1 MIRRGALL
9 LFVTLLAWSLA
20 QQSKERGRCFSLLS
34 GMVDDINADIQ
45 KITGFNNL
53 KVLPRIK
60 NILRKDF
67 FHYFEVNLERGCPFF
82 DDDKR
87 CPSSDCRVKDCP
99 AEEIPLGLR
108 EYSLES
114 SPHHKYSK
122 EANMYPEEIDCGLG
136 KLDSSLSEERK
147 TIIANWTRHDHED
160 ELTFCEP
167 DDDSSGKMIYV
178 DLLKNPERYTGYKGP
193 ASNRIW
199 FMVYNENCFNEDSI
213 TYGTSYLGPNDQNAL
228 GTTCISDG
236 QSSCLEK
243 RAFYRMVSG
252 LHSSISVHLSYR
264 YPLSLF
270 SRHQPISRDYDSNNP
285 GWGPNLEEFR
295 RRFDPSIVPDGLTRL
310 RNLYFT
316 YLVELRA
323 LAKAAPYLM
332 KQTYFTG
339 DEKMDKETRSVVTDF
354 LQIIQNEGSIF
365 NEHLLFTGDINEANV
380 LKKQFR
386 EHFRNISRIMDC
398 VGCEKCRLWGKLQTQ
413 GMGTALK
420 ILFSDTVRKE
430 NPLDQSSTAEPN
442 FQLRRTEIISLFNAF
457 GRLSTS
463 IGALDDFCEMIHE
476 SEKQKRHAASG

>member
-1 MIRRGALL
+1 M
-9 LFVTLLAWSLA
+9 
-20 QQSKERGRCFSLLS
+20 
-34 GMVDDINADIQ
+34 
-45 KITGFNNL
+45 
-53 KVLPRIK
+53 
-60 NILRKDF
+60 
-67 FHYFEVNLERGCPFF
+67 
-82 DDDKR
+82 
-87 CPSSDCRVKDCP
+87 
-99 AEEIPLGLR
+99 
-108 EYSLES
+108 
-114 SPHHKYSK
+114 YSK
-122 EANMYPEEIDCGLG
+122 EEIDCGLG

-147 TIIANWTRHDHED
+147 TIIANWTRHDNED

-167 DDDSSGKMIYV
+167 DDDSFGKMIYV

-199 FMVYNENCFNEDSI
+199 YMVYNENCFNEDSI
-213 TYGTSYLGPNDQNAL
+213 AYGASYLGP
-228 GTTCISDG
+228 S

-243 RAFYRMVSG
+243 RAFYRMISG
-252 LHSSISVHLSYR
+252 LHSSISIHLSYR

-270 SRHQPISRDYDSNNP
+270 ARYQSISRDYDSNNP

-339 DEKMDKETRSVVTDF
+339 DEEMDKETRSVVTDF

-365 NEHLLFTGDINEANV
+365 NEHLLFTGDITEANI

-420 ILFSDTVRKE
+420 ILFSGNVRKE
-430 NPLDQSSTAEPN
+430 NPFDQSSTTESN

-463 IGALDDFCEMIHE
+463 IGALDDFCDMIHE
-476 SEKQKRHAASG
+476 SEKHKQFTASG

>member
-228 GTTCISDG
+228 G

>member
-1 MIRRGALL
+1 MIRRESLL
-9 LFVTLLAWSLA
+9 HLIILLAYSLA
-20 QQSKERGRCFSLLS
+20 QPSEEREGCFSLLS

-60 NILRKDF
+60 NILQKDF

-108 EYSLES
+108 EDSLES

-122 EANMYPEEIDCGLG
+122 EANMYPEEEIDCGLG

-147 TIIANWTRHDHED
+147 TIIANWTRHDDED

-199 FMVYNENCFNEDSI
+199 YMVYNENCFNEDSI
-213 TYGTSYLGPNDQNAL
+213 TYGTSYLGP
-228 GTTCISDG
+228 S

-398 VGCEKCRLWGKLQTQ
+398 IGCEKCRLWGKLQTQ

-420 ILFSDTVRKE
+420 ILFSDTVRKG

-476 SEKQKRHAASG
+476 SQKQKRHTASG

>member
-9 LFVTLLAWSLA
+9 LFVTLFAWSLA

-60 NILRKDF
+60 NILQKDF

-108 EYSLES
+108 EDSLES

-122 EANMYPEEIDCGLG
+122 EANMYPEGIDCGLG

-199 FMVYNENCFNEDSI
+199 YMVYNENCFNEDSI
-213 TYGTSYLGPNDQNAL
+213 TYGTSYLGP
-228 GTTCISDG
+228 S

-398 VGCEKCRLWGKLQTQ
+398 VGCEKCRLWGKLQYSRFV
-413 GMGTALK
+413 L
-420 ILFSDTVRKE
+420 IDDDT
-430 NPLDQSSTAEPN
+430 P
-442 FQLRRTEIISLFNAF
+442 
-457 GRLSTS
+457 
-463 IGALDDFCEMIHE
+463 
-476 SEKQKRHAASG
+476 

>member
-1 MIRRGALL
+1 MIGSGLFL
-9 LFVTLLAWSLA
+9 TFVTLLACLLA
-20 QQSKERGRCFSLLS
+20 KQTDDLRGCFSILS
-34 GMVDDINADIQ
+34 GVVDDINADIQ
-45 KITGFNNL
+45 RITDFNNL

-60 NILRKDF
+60 NILQKDF

-82 DDDKR
+82 EDDKR
-87 CPSSDCRVKDCP
+87 CSSSACRVKDCP

-108 EYSLES
+108 EDSLGS
-114 SPHHKYSK
+114 SVHHKYSK
-122 EANMYPEEIDCGLG
+122 EANIYPAEEIDCGLG

-147 TIIANWTRHDHED
+147 TIIANWTRHDNED

-178 DLLKNPERYTGYKGP
+178 DLLKNPECYTGYKGP

-199 FMVYNENCFNEDSI
+199 YMVYNENCFNEDSI
-213 TYGTSYLGPNDQNAL
+213 TYGTSYLGP
-228 GTTCISDG
+228 S

-243 RAFYRMVSG
+243 RTFYRMVSG
-252 LHSSISVHLSYR
+252 LHSSISVHLAYR

-270 SRHQPISRDYDSNNP
+270 SRHRPVSRDYDGNNP

-332 KQTYFTG
+332 KQAYFTG

-365 NEHLLFTGDINEANV
+365 DENILFTGDINEANV

-420 ILFSDTVRKE
+420 ILFSENVRKE
-430 NPLDQSSTAEPN
+430 NPLDQSSTVEPN

-463 IGALDDFCEMIHE
+463 IGALDDFCEMIRK
-476 SEKQKRHAASG
+476 SEKQAQYKTSG

>member
-1 MIRRGALL
+1 MLRVESYLAL
-9 LFVTLLAWSLA
+9 VTLFACVLGH
-20 QQSKERGRCFSLLS
+20 KNGKRDGCFSLLN
-34 GMVDDINADIQ
+34 GLVDDINADIG
-45 KITGFNNL
+45 KITDFNNL

-60 NILRKDF
+60 NILQKDF
-67 FHYFEVNLERGCPFF
+67 FHFFEVNLQRGCPFF
-82 DDDKR
+82 EDDKR
-87 CPSSDCRVKDCP
+87 CQSSDCRVRDCP
-99 AEEIPLGLR
+99 AEEVPLGLR
-108 EYSLES
+108 EPSLES
-114 SPHHKYSK
+114 SPYHKYSP
-122 EANMYPEEIDCGLG
+122 EANMYSKEEIDCGLG

-147 TIIANWTRHDHED
+147 TIIANWTRHDNED

-167 DDDSSGKMIYV
+167 DDDSFGKMIYV

-199 FMVYNENCFNEDSI
+199 YMVYNENCFNEDSI
-213 TYGTSYLGPNDQNAL
+213 AYGASYLGP
-228 GTTCISDG
+228 S

-243 RAFYRMVSG
+243 RAFYRMISG
-252 LHSSISVHLSYR
+252 LHSSISIHLSYR

-270 SRHQPISRDYDSNNP
+270 ARYQSISRDYDSNNP

-339 DEKMDKETRSVVTDF
+339 DEEMDKETRSVVTDF

-365 NEHLLFTGDINEANV
+365 NEHLLFTGDITEANI

-420 ILFSDTVRKE
+420 ILFSGNVRKE
-430 NPLDQSSTAEPN
+430 NPFDQSSTTESN

-463 IGALDDFCEMIHE
+463 IGALDDFCDMIHE
-476 SEKQKRHAASG
+476 SEKHKQFTASG

>member
-1 MIRRGALL
+1 MIGRESLL
-9 LFVTLLAWSLA
+9 HFIILLACSLA
-20 QQSKERGRCFSLLS
+20 QPSGERGGCFSLLS
-34 GMVDDINADIQ
+34 GMVDDINADIE

-60 NILRKDF
+60 NILQKDF
-67 FHYFEVNLERGCPFF
+67 FHYFEVNLERGCPFLMMIN
-82 DDDKR
+82 DAHHQI
-87 CPSSDCRVKDCP
+87 V
-99 AEEIPLGLR
+99 ELR
-108 EYSLES
+108 IVQLKKYLWGY
-114 SPHHKYSK
+114 YSK
-122 EANMYPEEIDCGLG
+122 EANMYPEEGIDCGLG

-147 TIIANWTRHDHED
+147 TIIANWTRHDDED

-199 FMVYNENCFNEDSI
+199 YMVYNENCFNEDSI
-213 TYGTSYLGPNDQNAL
+213 TYGTSYLGP
-228 GTTCISDG
+228 S

-339 DEKMDKETRSVVTDF
+339 DERMDKETRSVVTDF

-365 NEHLLFTGDINEANV
+365 NEHLLFAGDINEANM

-398 VGCEKCRLWGKLQTQ
+398 IGCEKCRLWGKLQTQ

-476 SEKQKRHAASG
+476 SQKQKRHTASG

>member
-1 MIRRGALL
+1 MIGRESLL
-9 LFVTLLAWSLA
+9 HFIILLACSLA
-20 QQSKERGRCFSLLS
+20 QPSEERGGCFSLLS

-60 NILRKDF
+60 NILQKDF

-108 EYSLES
+108 EDSLES

-122 EANMYPEEIDCGLG
+122 EANMYPEEGIDCGLG

-147 TIIANWTRHDHED
+147 TIIANWTRHDDED

-199 FMVYNENCFNEDSI
+199 YMVYNENCFNEDSI

-228 GTTCISDG
+228 G

-365 NEHLLFTGDINEANV
+365 NEHLLFAGDINEANV

-398 VGCEKCRLWGKLQTQ
+398 IGCEKCRLWGKLQTQ

-476 SEKQKRHAASG
+476 SQKQKRHTASG

>member
-1 MIRRGALL
+1 
-9 LFVTLLAWSLA
+9 
-20 QQSKERGRCFSLLS
+20 
-34 GMVDDINADIQ
+34 MVDDINADIQ

-60 NILRKDF
+60 NILQKDF

-108 EYSLES
+108 EDSLES
-114 SPHHKYSK
+114 SPHHKVRITCLTLLSSIQKRPTYK
-122 EANMYPEEIDCGLG
+122 MYVQSQIILPAISRT
-136 KLDSSLSEERK
+136 KIFISIYFSEERK
-147 TIIANWTRHDHED
+147 TIIANWTRHDDED

-167 DDDSSGKMIYV
+167 DDDSSGRMIYV

-193 ASNRIW
+193 ASNRI
-199 FMVYNENCFNEDSI
+199 CEDSV
-213 TYGTSYLGPNDQNAL
+213 TYGTSYLG
-228 GTTCISDG
+228 SS

-365 NEHLLFTGDINEANV
+365 NENLLFAGDINEANV

-398 VGCEKCRLWGKLQTQ
+398 IGCEKCRLWGKLQVSYVTLIFSKKDIQ
-413 GMGTALK
+413 YM
-420 ILFSDTVRKE
+420 LFF
-430 NPLDQSSTAEPN
+430 ST
-442 FQLRRTEIISLFNAF
+442 FL
-457 GRLSTS
+457 
-463 IGALDDFCEMIHE
+463 
-476 SEKQKRHAASG
+476 

>member
-9 LFVTLLAWSLA
+9 LFVTLFAWSLA

-228 GTTCISDG
+228 G

>member
-1 MIRRGALL
+1 MFGLGYIWILL
-9 LFVTLLAWSLA
+9 TILVFPVGT
-20 QQSKERGRCFSLLS
+20 KNEEFEGCFTHLTGL
-34 GMVDDINADIQ
+34 VEDINADVQ
-45 KITGFNNL
+45 NITIFNNL
-53 KVLPRIK
+53 KILPRIK
-60 NILRKDF
+60 NIIQKDF
-67 FHYFEVNLERGCPFF
+67 FHYFEVNLKRNCPFF

-87 CPSSDCRVKDCP
+87 CPSSDCRVNDCP

-108 EYSLES
+108 EDSLKS
-114 SPHHKYSK
+114 SPHYKYSK
-122 EANMYPEEIDCGLG
+122 EANMYPDEEIDCGLG
-136 KLDSSLSEERK
+136 QLDSSLSEERK
-147 TIIANWTRHDHED
+147 TIIANWTRHDNED

-199 FMVYNENCFNEDSI
+199 YMIYNENCFNEDSAS
-213 TYGTSYLGPNDQNAL
+213 YGSGFLGA
-228 GTTCISDG
+228 S
-236 QSSCLEK
+236 QSSCFEK
-243 RAFYRMVSG
+243 RAFYRMISG

-270 SRHQPISRDYDSNNP
+270 TRNQPISRDYDKNNP

-295 RRFDPSIVPDGLTRL
+295 RRFDPSIVPDGLIRL

-323 LAKAAPYLM
+323 LAKAAPYLL
-332 KQTYFTG
+332 KQNYFTG
-339 DEKMDKETRSVVTDF
+339 DNEMDVETRIAVKDF

-365 NEHLLFTGDINEANV
+365 NEHLLFAGDTTEANV

-420 ILFSDTVRKE
+420 ILFSDAIRKE
-430 NPLDQSSTAEPN
+430 NLLDQSISVESN
-442 FQLRRTEIISLFNAF
+442 FQLRRNEIISLFNSF
-457 GRLSTS
+457 GRDQIFYNPIFFSPMTFNSLVY
-463 IGALDDFCEMIHE
+463 
-476 SEKQKRHAASG
+476 

>member
-213 TYGTSYLGPNDQNAL
+213 TYGTSYLGP
-228 GTTCISDG
+228 S

>member
-9 LFVTLLAWSLA
+9 LFVTLFAWSLA

-213 TYGTSYLGPNDQNAL
+213 TYGTSYLGP
-228 GTTCISDG
+228 S

>member
-1 MIRRGALL
+1 MIGRESLL
-9 LFVTLLAWSLA
+9 HFIILLACSLA
-20 QQSKERGRCFSLLS
+20 QSSEERGGCFSLLS

-60 NILRKDF
+60 NILQKDF

-108 EYSLES
+108 EDSLES

-122 EANMYPEEIDCGLG
+122 EANMYPEEGIDCGLG

-147 TIIANWTRHDHED
+147 TIIANWTRHDDED
-160 ELTFCEP
+160 ESTFCEP

-199 FMVYNENCFNEDSI
+199 YMVYNENCFNEDSI
-213 TYGTSYLGPNDQNAL
+213 TYGTSYLGP
-228 GTTCISDG
+228 S

-365 NEHLLFTGDINEANV
+365 NEHLLFAGDINEANV

-398 VGCEKCRLWGKLQTQ
+398 IGCEKCRLWGKLQTQ

-476 SEKQKRHAASG
+476 SQKQKRHTASG

>member
-1 MIRRGALL
+1 MYGGKYFWILL
-9 LFVTLLAWSLA
+9 TLCGCTLA
-20 QQSKERGRCFSLLS
+20 KEDAVSDSCFTQLTGS
-34 GMVDDINADIQ
+34 VDDINADIQ
-45 KITGFNNL
+45 NITNFNNL
-53 KVLPRIK
+53 KILPRIK
-60 NILRKDF
+60 NIIQKDF
-67 FHYFEVNLERGCPFF
+67 FHYFEVNLKRKCPFF
-82 DDDKR
+82 EDDKR
-87 CPSSDCRVKDCP
+87 CPSSDCRVNDCP

-108 EYSLES
+108 EDSLKS
-114 SPHHKYSK
+114 SPHYKYSQ
-122 EANMYPEEIDCGLG
+122 EANMYPEGEIDCGLG
-136 KLDSSLSEERK
+136 QLDSSLSEERK
-147 TIIANWTRHDHED
+147 TIIANWARHDTED

-199 FMVYNENCFNEDSI
+199 YMIYNENCFNEDSAN
-213 TYGTSYLGPNDQNAL
+213 YGPGFLSA
-228 GTTCISDG
+228 S
-236 QSSCLEK
+236 QSSCFEK
-243 RAFYRMVSG
+243 RAFYRMISG
-252 LHSSISVHLSYR
+252 LHSSISIHLSYR

-270 SRHQPISRDYDSNNP
+270 SRNQPISRDYDKNNP

-295 RRFDPSIVPDGLTRL
+295 RRFDPSLVPDGPIRL

-323 LAKAAPYLM
+323 LAKAAPYLL
-332 KQTYFTG
+332 KQNYFTG
-339 DEKMDKETRSVVTDF
+339 DSEMDRETRTAVKDF
-354 LQIIQNEGSIF
+354 LNIIQNEGSIF
-365 NEHLLFTGDINEANV
+365 NEHLLFTGNITEANI

-386 EHFRNISRIMDC
+386 EHFLNISRIMDC

-430 NPLDQSSTAEPN
+430 NPVDQSSTVEPN

-463 IGALDDFCEMIHE
+463 IGALDDFCQMIHE
-476 SEKQKRHAASG
+476 SEKRKRFASSG